1 MQLDRR
7 EPEDVEVNL
16 TSLIDVVF
24 LLLIFF
30 MVSTTFERQTAVRVD
45 LPSADRESVQ
55 APAERIE
62 IVVTAEG
69 AMFLNDR
76 ALVDARRTTIEA
88 ALLEAA
94 DDERRIPVLIRADG
108 DARHELVVR
117 VMDVLGNTGF
127 SNLSIAA
134 VAESGSSGDSDS
146 G

>member
-45 LPSADRESVQ
+45 LPSADRQSVQ
-55 APAERIE
+55 APAERVE
-62 IVVTAEG
+62 IVVTADG

-76 ALVDARRTTIEA
+76 ALVDTRRATIQAALMEA
-88 ALLEAA
+88 AAE
-94 DDERRIPVLIRADG
+94 ERQIPVLIRADG

-117 VMDVLGNTGF
+117 VMDVLGNAGF
-127 SNLSIAA
+127 TNLSIAA
-134 VAESGSSGDSDS
+134 VTETDGDS
-146 G
+146 